1 MPSQRLDAAYA
12 AQIKAIRTR
21 LDAFAAAR
29 FMSGQYRDADMAR
42 FLKEVVPVV
51 LASRRQVS
59 ALTDSYLAQ
68 VMTSQLGKRVAP
80 MGPIDTNTLR
90 GVDAKE
96 VYARPFV
103 TVRTKL
109 SEGKTFDAAV
119 QAGSARLTDILLT
132 DMQMAKTQT
141 AQNVMES
148 APSGF
153 EYYERTLTGSKNC
166 ALCMIASTQHYTRG
180 DLMPIH
186 PGCDCGIKSLPP
198 GTKRYTA
205 RDGGK
210 RVIDPKLLDLT
221 HDQIQ
226 NALGTYDTGGRAPD
240 YRKLIVTHEHGEIGP
255 VLTLK
260 DQKFTGP
267 SAIK

>member
-1 MPSQRLDAAYA
+1 MPSQRLDAAYN

-59 ALTDSYLAQ
+59 ALTDSYLSQ

-80 MGPIDTNTLR
+80 RGPIDTNTLR

-96 VYARPFV
+96 VYTRPFV

-109 SEGKTFDAAV
+109 STGMPFDAAV
-119 QAGSARLTDILLT
+119 SAGSARLTDILLT

-141 AQNVMES
+141 AQNVIS
-148 APSGF
+148 NSGPQIIG
-153 EYYERTLTGSKNC
+153 YERTLSGNKSC
-166 ALCMIASTQHYTRG
+166 ALCVVASTQMYHKG

-186 PGCDCGIKSLPP
+186 PGCDCGVQPITRSRPFDSEAATQRLEDTHQSVFNLL
-198 GTKRYTA
+198 GTKDSSA
-205 RDGGK
+205 
-210 RVIDPKLLDLT
+210 
-221 HDQIQ
+221 
-226 NALGTYDTGGRAPD
+226 RAPD
-240 YRKLIVTHEHGEIGP
+240 YRKLIATHEHGEIGP
-255 VLTLK
+255 VLSIK
-260 DQKFTGP
+260 GQKFTGP
-267 SAIK
+267 SVINK